1 MSPGA
6 ELGYALK
13 ASEHA
18 VSPFCRTAE
27 VADAARK
34 RGGDELGHELRVS
47 EREIRGANSPKRE
60 AKRTS
65 VRERR
70 LRAKAFAQ
78 LARSV
83 ERFPRSAERRNIDV
97 SARLPYAFDLAIR

>member
-1 MSPGA
+1 MLFRRFA
-6 ELGYALK
+6 ERRKLPMLRENVAGDKLGY
-13 ASEHA
+13 
-18 VSPFCRTAE
+18 
-27 VADAARK
+27 
-34 RGGDELGHELRVS
+34 ELRVS
-47 EREIRGANSPKRE
+47 EREIRGANSPKRG

-70 LRAKAFAQ
+70 LRAKASAQ

-83 ERFPRSAERRNIDV
+83 ERFLRSAERRSIDV